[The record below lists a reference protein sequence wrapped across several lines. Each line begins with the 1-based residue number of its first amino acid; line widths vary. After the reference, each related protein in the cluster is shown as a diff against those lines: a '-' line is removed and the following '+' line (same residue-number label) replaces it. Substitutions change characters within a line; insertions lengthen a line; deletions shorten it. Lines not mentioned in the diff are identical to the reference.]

1 MKNEDRLEK
10 QRTVCII
17 GVGLI
22 GGSLGLALK
31 RKTRNITLI
40 GIDDDAVI
48 EEAIS
53 LGAIDQGLSKQHLE
67 KGLIQA
73 DIVFLC
79 TPISQILSL
88 LPTISQSV
96 KPGTLVTDV
105 GSTKSHIVKTAE
117 PLFSNGSY
125 FIGGHPMTGS
135 EYRGVRWADGL
146 LFENTVYVL
155 TPSQQL
161 PVSLTQ
167 DFGDLIET
175 LGAKVV
181 FISPTMHDRV
191 AAAVSHLPQLCA
203 VSLMNLVAKQQK
215 DSPLFLKLASGGFR
229 DMTRIAS
236 SPYYIWNDILDT
248 NREEIAQFLEVFVEE
263 LGMTRKRLI
272 DGQLEDYFQDAGRH
286 RLSIPRDTRGFLR
299 PNYDLSI
306 RVEDKPGEIADI
318 ATALSEE
325 KINIKD
331 IEVLKV
337 REGDAGTIRISLE
350 TQEERLNAQKIL
362 NKIGYTSRLR
372 N

>member
-1 MKNEDRLEK
+1 MSSESGDQPIK
-10 QRTVCII
+10 TIGIV

-31 RKTRNITLI
+31 RKIGHIEII
-40 GIDDDAVI
+40 GIDDIAVI
-48 EEAIS
+48 EEAVS
-53 LGAIDQGLSKQHLE
+53 LGAIDQGFSRE
-67 KGLIQA
+67 DMGKGISQA
-73 DIVFLC
+73 DVVFIC
-79 TPISQILSL
+79 TPINEIINL
-88 LPTISQSV
+88 LPSIAQHIKS
-96 KPGTLVTDV
+96 GALVTDV
-105 GSTKSHIVKTAE
+105 GSTKTQIVRNAE
-117 PLFSNGSY
+117 KFFSNDRY
-125 FIGGHPMTGS
+125 FLGGHPMTGS
-135 EYRGVRWADGL
+135 EYRGVQWSDAL

-161 PVSLTQ
+161 PVTLTQ
-167 DFGDLIET
+167 SFGELIEL

-203 VSLMNLVAKQQK
+203 VTLMNLVAKQQK

-236 SPYYIWNDILDT
+236 SSYSIWNDILDT
-248 NREEIAQFLEVFVEE
+248 NQPEIIHFLNSLINE
-263 LGMTRKRLI
+263 LEQTRDKLSTG
-272 DGQLEDYFQDAGRH
+272 DLAEYFHDAGRH

-306 RVEDKPGEIADI
+306 RVEDKPGVIADI
-318 ATALSEE
+318 ATALAQLE
-325 KINIKD
+325 INIKD

-337 REGDAGTIRISLE
+337 REGDAGTIRLSLE
-350 TQEERLNAQKIL
+350 TQEERLKAQQIL
-362 NKIGYTSRLR
+362 TDIGISSRLR